1 MRKAIKLRTL
11 TTEEETEVRRL
22 AASRKEPHRLVQR
35 QIASLFSE
43 KTTKY
48 ERQI

>member
-1 MRKAIKLRTL
+1 MRKAIKLRTV
-11 TTEEETEVRRL
+11 TTQEETEVRRL
-22 AASRKEPHRLVQR
+22 AASRKVPHRLVQN

-48 ERQI
+48 KRQV